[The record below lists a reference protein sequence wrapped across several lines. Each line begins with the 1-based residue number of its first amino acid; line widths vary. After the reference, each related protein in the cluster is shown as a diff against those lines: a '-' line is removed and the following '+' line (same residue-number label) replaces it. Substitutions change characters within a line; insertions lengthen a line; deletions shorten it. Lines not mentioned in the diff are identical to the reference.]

1 MFFCPNKSKKK
12 IFLEKI
18 SLFEGNR
25 CVASLN
31 LKLQIF
37 NAYMKLKTFF
47 LRKIYKMHVFN
58 TIRKKNP
65 MDGRSHVILRIFV
78 SQKN

>member
-1 MFFCPNKSKKK
+1 MFFGPNKSKKK

-31 LKLQIF
+31 LKMQIF
-37 NAYMKLKTFF
+37 NTYMKLKNFF

-58 TIRKKNP
+58 TMRKKNP
-65 MDGRSHVILRIFV
+65 
-78 SQKN
+78 QKVTISSK